1 LRRITGFSPSGDGG
15 PPPDPEEMRRRL
27 ADPLTRAQVRKDER
41 VQVQARHPDM
51 ALVLGIEAPL
61 EARLLDLLTDQQ
73 LQHLD
78 LYYSEIP
85 PRADMEVR
93 NKQQI
98 RELLGEALFERY
110 LDYGATL
117 AERWHVAHF
126 CARLDPPDALTGPQK
141 ERLLALLHTH
151 RERLR
156 GGPAI
161 PNTPVV
167 PALEDY
173 MRRRNIELNE
183 NAFRRMREDGLH
195 LLQQLP
201 DLLAP
206 RQLEAYARMEEEKI
220 ARQREYVRQMR
231 REAGLPAEFDETR
244 PAVRHSTPTL
254 AEGQVKVEIS
264 MTINNSP
271 AQVTEFRVA
280 NGKTTPGWR
289 APEGLWVE
297 ARPSVFSDGWRQV
310 HFQFYEDVDERRRP
324 LGGGFRTG
332 FTARAQD
339 RRSGGGATL
348 SGVNKAYAIAV
359 QVKLNLL

>member
-1 LRRITGFSPSGDGG
+1 
-15 PPPDPEEMRRRL
+15 MRRRL
-27 ADPLTRAQVRKDER
+27 ADPLQREQVRQDER
-41 VQVQARHPDM
+41 LQVQARHPDM
-51 ALVLGIEAPL
+51 AAVLGIDAPL
-61 EARLLDLLTDQQ
+61 ADRLLDLLTDQQ

-78 LYYSEIP
+78 LFYSEIP
-85 PRADMEVR
+85 PRAYMEVR

-110 LDYGATL
+110 LDYGTTL
-117 AERWHVAHF
+117 AERWQVAYF
-126 CARLDPPDALTGPQK
+126 CTRLDPADALAEAQK

-156 GGPAI
+156 GAPEI
-161 PNTPVV
+161 PSTPVV

-201 DLLAP
+201 DLLTPA
-206 RQLEAYARMEEEKI
+206 QLEIYARMEEEKI

-231 REAGLPAEFDETR
+231 RAAGMSAEFDETR
-244 PAVRHSTPTL
+244 PAVRHSTRTL

-271 AQVTEFRVA
+271 AHITEFRLG

-297 ARPSVFSDGWRQV
+297 ARPSVFRDGWRQV
-310 HFQFYEDVDERRRP
+310 HFQFYEEVGERRRP

-332 FTARAQD
+332 FPARGQD
-339 RRSGGGATL
+339 RPGAGGTNL
-348 SGVNKAYAIAV
+348 SGVNKSYAISV
-359 QVKLNLL
+359 QVKLTLL